1 MVLQEDERR
10 QIAGGMA
17 NETPAETDPAP
28 ERADAPVAQDHV
40 RHKRFRVLHRMA
52 WAQAMLLLIVV
63 VVALPIA
70 FRSMGVQLND
80 SQVRTLYLFPEGT
93 ALTAQTVMDESKS
106 ESFYNVAAINIDEGA
121 GIVTLAV
128 SGQRACTAT
137 CPTMKFHLVSLDDDA
152 DIRRALP
159 PSVPMVVESSDQIFS
174 ATAQLPLR
182 GQPSKYPFDDYVL
195 WLGIYGT
202 RTDDG
207 VTKPLTED
215 SIRGHA
221 FLTVQNQVRDF
232 TMRTPVEIDTDRAQA
247 TTDVFDFFGV
257 QELRFERPIHM
268 KILTVLLLLLITISA
283 LTAVAMR
290 DVSDLIVGVGSLVIG
305 IWGVRSIL
313 VPQPIPVV
321 TSVDLSLSVVI
332 LFVLLGL
339 LLRTAQHLQRTADLP
354 FAGRHDKKS

>member
-1 MVLQEDERR
+1 
-10 QIAGGMA
+10 MA
-17 NETPAETDPAP
+17 NDTS
-28 ERADAPVAQDHV
+28 ADAGAEAASADEPGEPGHTRHRRV
-40 RHKRFRVLHRMA
+40 RILHRMA
-52 WAQAMLLLIVV
+52 WAQAMLLLVV
-63 VVALPIA
+63 VIIALPIA

-93 ALTAQTVMDESKS
+93 PLTDQTVETESKS
-106 ESFYNVAAINIDEGA
+106 ESFYNVAAIDIDEGA
-121 GIVTLAV
+121 GTVTLAV
-128 SGQRACTAT
+128 SGQRACSED
-137 CPTMKFHLVSLDDDA
+137 CPTMKFNLISLDDDA

-195 WLGIYGT
+195 WLGISGS
-202 RTDDG
+202 RTDAEG
-207 VTKPLTED
+207 TKPLTED
-215 SIRGHA
+215 NIRGHA
-221 FLTVQNQVRDF
+221 FLTVQNQLRDF
-232 TMRTPVEIDTDRAQA
+232 TMKPPIEINPDRAQA
-247 TTDVFDFFGV
+247 SADVVDFFGV

-268 KILTVLLLLLITISA
+268 KILTVLLLLLITVSA

-321 TSVDLSLSVVI
+321 TSVDLALSVVI

-339 LLRTAQHLQRTADLP
+339 LLRTAQHLQRTAELP
-354 FAGRHDKKS
+354 FVGRHDKKS

>member
-1 MVLQEDERR
+1 
-10 QIAGGMA
+10 MA
-17 NETPAETDPAP
+17 NDTPAETDPKPEGAGAP
-28 ERADAPVAQDHV
+28 AGHDRV
-40 RHKRFRVLHRMA
+40 RHRRVRVLHRMA
-52 WAQAMLLLIVV
+52 WVQAMLLLVLVV
-63 VVALPIA
+63 LALPIA

-93 ALTAQTVMDESKS
+93 PLTAQTVMDESKS

-121 GIVTLAV
+121 GTVTLAV
-128 SGQRACTAT
+128 SGQRACAAN
-137 CPTMKFHLVSLDDDA
+137 CATMKFHLVSLDDDA

-159 PSVPMVVESSDQIFS
+159 PSVPMEIQSSDQIFS
-174 ATAQLPLR
+174 ATAELPLR

-202 RTDDG
+202 RTENG

-215 SIRGHA
+215 NIRGHA
-221 FLTVQNQVRDF
+221 FLTVQNQLRDF
-232 TMRTPVEIDTDRAQA
+232 TMRTPVEINPDRAQA
-247 TTDVFDFFGV
+247 TTDVFNFLGV

-268 KILTVLLLLLITISA
+268 KILTVLLLLLITVSA

-321 TSVDLSLSVVI
+321 TSVDLALSVVI

-339 LLRTAQHLQRTADLP
+339 LLRTAQHLQRTAELP
-354 FAGRHDKKS
+354 FVGRHDTKP

>member
-1 MVLQEDERR
+1 
-10 QIAGGMA
+10 MA
-17 NETPAETDPAP
+17 SETPAESDSKPEGADPPP
-28 ERADAPVAQDHV
+28 EHDHV
-40 RHKRFRVLHRMA
+40 RHRRIRVLHRMA

-63 VVALPIA
+63 VLALPIA

-80 SQVRTLYLFPEGT
+80 SQARTLYLFPEGT
-93 ALTAQTVMDESKS
+93 PLTAQSVMEESKS
-106 ESFYNVAAINIDEGA
+106 ESFYNIAAINIDEGA
-121 GIVTLAV
+121 GNVTLAI
-128 SGQRACTAT
+128 SGQRVCEST

-159 PSVPMVVESSDQIFS
+159 PSVPMVIESSDQIFS
-174 ATAQLPLR
+174 TTAQLPLR

-195 WLGIYGT
+195 WLGLYGT
-202 RTDDG
+202 RTENG
-207 VTKPLTED
+207 ETSTLTED

-221 FLTVQNQVRDF
+221 FLTVQNQLRDF
-232 TMRTPVEIDTDRAQA
+232 TMRQPIEIDPDRAQA
-247 TTDVFDFFGV
+247 TTDVLDFFGV

-268 KILTVLLLLLITISA
+268 KILTVLLLVLITVSA

-313 VPQPIPVV
+313 VPQPLPVV
-321 TSVDLSLSVVI
+321 TSVDLALSVVI

-339 LLRTAQHLQRTADLP
+339 LLRTAQHLQQRAELP
-354 FAGRHDKKS
+354 FVGRRDKHS

>member
-1 MVLQEDERR
+1 
-10 QIAGGMA
+10 MA
-17 NETPAETDPAP
+17 NDTPADAGAESASADEP
-28 ERADAPVAQDHV
+28 EESGHTRHRRV
-40 RHKRFRVLHRMA
+40 RILHRMA
-52 WAQAMLLLIVV
+52 WAQAMLLLVV
-63 VVALPIA
+63 VIIALPIA

-93 ALTAQTVMDESKS
+93 PLTDQTVETESKS
-106 ESFYNVAAINIDEGA
+106 ESFYNVAAIDIDEGA
-121 GIVTLAV
+121 GTVTLAV
-128 SGQRACTAT
+128 SGQRACSED
-137 CPTMKFHLVSLDDDA
+137 CPTMKFNLISLDDDA

-195 WLGIYGT
+195 WLGISGS
-202 RTDDG
+202 RTDAEG
-207 VTKPLTED
+207 TKPLTED
-215 SIRGHA
+215 NIRGHA
-221 FLTVQNQVRDF
+221 FLTVQNQLRDF
-232 TMRTPVEIDTDRAQA
+232 TMKPPIEINPDRAQA
-247 TTDVFDFFGV
+247 SADVVDFFGV

-268 KILTVLLLLLITISA
+268 KILTVLLLLLITVSA

-321 TSVDLSLSVVI
+321 TSVDLALSVVI

-339 LLRTAQHLQRTADLP
+339 LLRTAQHLQRTAELP
-354 FAGRHDKKS
+354 FVGRHDKKS

>member
-1 MVLQEDERR
+1 
-10 QIAGGMA
+10 MA
-17 NETPAETDPAP
+17 NETPADTGADQASTDEPA
-28 ERADAPVAQDHV
+28 EHGQGRHQRV
-40 RHKRFRVLHRMA
+40 RILHRMA
-52 WAQAMLLLIVV
+52 WAQAMLLLVV
-63 VVALPIA
+63 VVIALPIA

-93 ALTAQTVMDESKS
+93 PLTAQTVADESKS
-106 ESFYNVAAINIDEGA
+106 ESFYNVAAIDIDEGA
-121 GIVTLAV
+121 GNVTLAV
-128 SGQRACTAT
+128 SGQRACTT
-137 CPTMKFHLVSLDDDA
+137 DCPTMKFHLISLDDDA

-159 PSVPMVVESSDQIFS
+159 PSVPLLVESSDQIFS

-195 WLGIYGT
+195 WLGVYGT
-202 RTDDG
+202 RTDAG

-215 SIRGHA
+215 NIRGHA
-221 FLTVQNQVRDF
+221 FLTVQNQLRDF
-232 TMRTPVEIDTDRAQA
+232 TMRPPIQINPDQAQA
-247 TTDVFDFFGV
+247 STDVFEFFGV

-268 KILTVLLLLLITISA
+268 KILTVLLLLLITVSA

-321 TSVDLSLSVVI
+321 TSVDLALSVVI

-339 LLRTAQHLQRTADLP
+339 LLRTAQHLQRTAELP
-354 FAGRHDKKS
+354 FVGRRNKD

>member
-1 MVLQEDERR
+1 
-10 QIAGGMA
+10 MA
-17 NETPAETDPAP
+17 NETPSVTDANDQS
-28 ERADAPVAQDHV
+28 ADAPAEHDHV
-40 RHKRFRVLHRMA
+40 RPRRVRVLHRMA
-52 WAQAMLLLIVV
+52 WAQAMLLLVV
-63 VVALPIA
+63 VVLALPIA
-70 FRSMGVQLND
+70 FRSMGVQLTE

-93 ALTAQTVMDESKS
+93 PLTDQTVQDESKS

-121 GIVTLAV
+121 GTVTLAV
-128 SGQRACTAT
+128 SGQRRCAAT
-137 CPTMKFHLVSLDDDA
+137 CPVMKFNLVSLDDDA

-182 GQPSKYPFDDYVL
+182 GQPGKYPFDDYVL

-202 RTDDG
+202 RTING
-207 VTKPLTED
+207 NSTALTEAN
-215 SIRGHA
+215 IRGHT
-221 FLTVQNQVRDF
+221 FLTVQNQLRDF
-232 TMRTPVEIDTDRAQA
+232 TMQTPIEIDPDRAQA
-247 TTDVFDFFGV
+247 DTDVVDFFGV
-257 QELRFERPIHM
+257 QELHFQRPIHM
-268 KILTVLLLLLITISA
+268 KILTVLLLLLITVSA

-321 TSVDLSLSVVI
+321 TSVDLALSVVI

-339 LLRTAQHLQRTADLP
+339 LLRTAQHLQRTAELP
-354 FAGRHDKKS
+354 FGGRHNKK

>member
-1 MVLQEDERR
+1 MNGGR
-10 QIAGGMA
+10 GMA
-17 NETPAETDPAP
+17 NETPAETD
-28 ERADAPVAQDHV
+28 ADSQSADTQADHGHGHHRRV
-40 RHKRFRVLHRMA
+40 RVLHRMA
-52 WAQAMLLLIVV
+52 WAQAMLLLVV
-63 VVALPIA
+63 VVIALPIA

-93 ALTAQTVMDESKS
+93 PLTAQTVMGESKS

-121 GIVTLAV
+121 GTVTLAV

-159 PSVPMVVESSDQIFS
+159 PSVPMTVESSDQLFS
-174 ATAQLPLR
+174 ATAELPLR

-215 SIRGHA
+215 NIRGHA
-221 FLTVQNQVRDF
+221 FLTVQNQLRDF
-232 TMRTPVEIDTDRAQA
+232 TMRTPTEINPDRAQA
-247 TTDVFDFFGV
+247 NTDVFDFFGV

-268 KILTVLLLLLITISA
+268 KILTVLLLLLITVSA

-290 DVSDLIVGVGSLVIG
+290 DVRDLIVGVGSLVIG

-321 TSVDLSLSVVI
+321 TSVDLALSVVI

-339 LLRTAQHLQRTADLP
+339 VLRTAQHLQRTAELP
-354 FAGRHDKKS
+354 FVGRHDKKS

>member
-1 MVLQEDERR
+1 MSDDTPVDTGADSESTEEPAAHGHGRHRR
-10 QIAGGMA
+10 
-17 NETPAETDPAP
+17 
-28 ERADAPVAQDHV
+28 V
-40 RHKRFRVLHRMA
+40 RILHRMA
-52 WAQAMLLLIVV
+52 WAQAMLLLVV
-63 VVALPIA
+63 VVIALPIA

-93 ALTAQTVMDESKS
+93 PLTDQMVEDESKS

-121 GIVTLAV
+121 GNVTLAV
-128 SGQRACTAT
+128 SGQRACLTD

-202 RTDDG
+202 RTDSKG
-207 VTKPLTED
+207 TKPLTED
-215 SIRGHA
+215 NIRGHA
-221 FLTVQNQVRDF
+221 FLTVQNQLRDF
-232 TMRTPVEIDTDRAQA
+232 TMRPPIEIDADRAQSS
-247 TTDVFDFFGV
+247 TDVIDFFGI

-268 KILTVLLLLLITISA
+268 KILTVLLLLLITVSA

-290 DVSDLIVGVGSLVIG
+290 DVGDLIVGVGSLVIG

-321 TSVDLSLSVVI
+321 TSVDLALSVVI

-339 LLRTAQHLQRTADLP
+339 LLRTAQHLQRTAELP
-354 FAGRHDKKS
+354 FVGRRNKKS

>member
-1 MVLQEDERR
+1 
-10 QIAGGMA
+10 MA
-17 NETPAETDPAP
+17 NGTPADTDPEP
-28 ERADAPVAQDHV
+28 EHADAPGEHEPV
-40 RHKRFRVLHRMA
+40 RPRRTRVLHRMA

-63 VVALPIA
+63 VIALPVA
-70 FRSMGVQLND
+70 FRSMGVQLNE

-93 ALTAQTVMDESKS
+93 PLSAQTVTDESKS

-121 GIVTLAV
+121 GNVTLAI
-128 SGQRACTAT
+128 SGQRACMET

-207 VTKPLTED
+207 ATKVLTED
-215 SIRGHA
+215 NIRGHA
-221 FLTVQNQVRDF
+221 FLTVQNQLRDF
-232 TMRTPVEIDTDRAQA
+232 TMRPPVQINPDRAQA
-247 TTDVFDFFGV
+247 ERDVIDFFGV

-268 KILTVLLLLLITISA
+268 KILTVLLLVLITVSA
-283 LTAVAMR
+283 LTAVARR

-321 TSVDLSLSVVI
+321 TSVDLALSVVI

-339 LLRTAQHLQRTADLP
+339 LLRTAQHLQRTAELP
-354 FAGRHDKKS
+354 FVGRHDRKH

>member
-1 MVLQEDERR
+1 
-10 QIAGGMA
+10 MA
-17 NETPAETDPAP
+17 NETPAETDAESQSADQPA
-28 ERADAPVAQDHV
+28 DHEHG
-40 RHKRFRVLHRMA
+40 RHKRVRVLHRMA

-63 VVALPIA
+63 VIALPIA

-93 ALTAQTVMDESKS
+93 PLSAQMVEEESKS
-106 ESFYNVAAINIDEGA
+106 ESFYNIAAIDIDEGA
-121 GIVTLAV
+121 GNVTLAI
-128 SGQRACTAT
+128 SGQRACTET
-137 CPTMKFHLVSLDDDA
+137 CPTMKFHLISLDDDA

-159 PSVPMVVESSDQIFS
+159 PSVPMEVESSDQIFS

-207 VTKPLTED
+207 VTKILTED
-215 SIRGHA
+215 NIRGHA
-221 FLTVQNQVRDF
+221 FLTVQNQLRDF
-232 TMRTPVEIDTDRAQA
+232 TMRPPVQINPDRAQA
-247 TTDVFDFFGV
+247 DRDVVAFFGV

-268 KILTVLLLLLITISA
+268 KILTVLLLLLITVSA

-321 TSVDLSLSVVI
+321 TSVDLALSVVI

-339 LLRTAQHLQRTADLP
+339 LLRTAQHLQRTAELP
-354 FAGRHDKKS
+354 FVGRHDRKH

>member
-1 MVLQEDERR
+1 MNGGR
-10 QIAGGMA
+10 GMA
-17 NETPAETDPAP
+17 NETPAETDADSQSADIPA
-28 ERADAPVAQDHV
+28 DHGHGHHRRV
-40 RHKRFRVLHRMA
+40 RVLHRMA
-52 WAQAMLLLIVV
+52 WAQAMLLLVVV

-93 ALTAQTVMDESKS
+93 ALSAQTVMDESTS

-121 GIVTLAV
+121 GTVTLAV
-128 SGQRACTAT
+128 SGQRACTT
-137 CPTMKFHLVSLDDDA
+137 SCPTMQFHLVSLDDDA

-174 ATAQLPLR
+174 ATAELPLR

-202 RTDDG
+202 RTDGD

-215 SIRGHA
+215 NIRGHA
-221 FLTVQNQVRDF
+221 FLTVQNQLRDF
-232 TMRTPVEIDTDRAQA
+232 TMKTPVEINPDRAQSA
-247 TTDVFDFFGV
+247 TDVFDFFGV

-268 KILTVLLLLLITISA
+268 KILTVLLLLLITVSA

-290 DVSDLIVGVGSLVIG
+290 DVRDLIVGVGSLVIG

-339 LLRTAQHLQRTADLP
+339 VLRTAQHLQRTAELP
-354 FAGRHDKKS
+354 FVGRHDKKP

>member
-1 MVLQEDERR
+1 MIDGR
-10 QIAGGMA
+10 GMA
-17 NETPAETDPAP
+17 NETPAETDAEPQSADTPAP
-28 ERADAPVAQDHV
+28 HSP
-40 RHKRFRVLHRMA
+40 RHHRRVRVLNRMA
-52 WAQAMLLLIVV
+52 WAQAVLLLVV
-63 VVALPIA
+63 VVIALPIA

-93 ALTAQTVMDESKS
+93 ALTAESVRDESKS

-121 GIVTLAV
+121 GTVTLAV

-174 ATAQLPLR
+174 ATAELPLR

-202 RTDDG
+202 RTDGND
-207 VTKPLTED
+207 TKPLTED
-215 SIRGHA
+215 NIRGHA
-221 FLTVQNQVRDF
+221 FLTVQNQLRDF
-232 TMRTPVEIDTDRAQA
+232 TMRAPIEVDPDLVQA
-247 TTDVFDFFGV
+247 NTDVFDFFGV

-268 KILTVLLLLLITISA
+268 KILTVLLLLLITVSA

-290 DVSDLIVGVGSLVIG
+290 DVRDLIVGVGSLVIG

-339 LLRTAQHLQRTADLP
+339 VLRTAQHLQRTAELP
-354 FAGRHDKKS
+354 FVGRHDKHS